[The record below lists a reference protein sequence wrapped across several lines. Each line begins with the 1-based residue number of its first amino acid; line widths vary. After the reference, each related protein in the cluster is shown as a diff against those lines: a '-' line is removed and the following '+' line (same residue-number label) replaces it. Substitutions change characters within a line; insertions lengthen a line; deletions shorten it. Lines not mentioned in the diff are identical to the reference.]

1 VVQVGIVS
9 WGGPGNPT
17 DPFKCANPEYPGV
30 YTRVSEVADWIK
42 STVCDTTG
50 ELCGRSS
57 KAGKVGKAQVSKAGK

>member
-9 WGGPGNPT
+9 FGNGCA
-17 DPFKCANPEYPGV
+17 DPAFPGV
-30 YTRVSEVADWIK
+30 YTRVSEVVDWIK
-42 STVCDTTG
+42 STVCDTAG